1 MRSMDKLRKGER
13 GRVTVGQRD
22 DEGTVS
28 PPFKQELTHVPS
40 MNGMSPF
47 LFSDPSIVR
56 VAPFRT
62 NGTLRCLRTAYTA

>member
-28 PPFKQELTHVPS
+28 PPFKQELTAVPS
-40 MNGMSPF
+40 RVDCL
-47 LFSDPSIVR
+47 LFIYRSE
-56 VAPFRT
+56 
-62 NGTLRCLRTAYTA
+62 